1 MPDIDDILPPH
12 SGPAERALAGALPPA
27 FDIPVEIRTVW
38 RPGVA
43 PEAFLPWLAWALS
56 VDDWDA
62 TWPLSRKRVVVGA
75 AVALH
80 RIKGTRE
87 SVRLALEAMG
97 YPAAVIVENPDLPRI
112 GDLDVQIGGT
122 VTGGGTWVIGP
133 SNYGWADYWIEIP
146 SPITRQEA
154 GRIAGRLRN
163 VAPARCRLRS
173 ISLTSV
179 TYLIGDGLWQV
190 GSDIALGNMYSY
202 EV

>member
-1 MPDIDDILPPH
+1 MPEIDDILPPH
-12 SGPAERALAGALPPA
+12 SGPAELALAGSIPPA
-27 FDIPVEIRTVW
+27 FDIPVAIRAVW
-38 RPGVA
+38 RHASA
-43 PEAFLPWLAWALS
+43 PEAFLPWLAWSLS
-56 VDDWDA
+56 VDDWDPDW
-62 TWPLSRKRVVVGA
+62 TLSRKRAVVAA

-97 YPAAVIVENPDLPRI
+97 YPAAVIIENPELPRI

-122 VTGGGTWVIGP
+122 VTGGGTWLIGP
-133 SNYGWADYWIEIP
+133 ENFGWADYWIEIP

-154 GRIAGRLRN
+154 GRIAWRLRN
-163 VAPARCRLRS
+163 VAPARCRLRE
-173 ISLTSV
+173 IRLTHV
-179 TYLIGDGLWQV
+179 NYLIGDGLWLI